1 GGNLAAALCLALRDS
16 GAPSPA
22 AQILLYPLLS
32 AAPSPSRIDC
42 ADAPL
47 LGLGDVQACLDA
59 YLPLAA
65 LHRQP
70 LALPL
75 EAADFTGLPPAF
87 VAVAEF
93 DPLRDDGERYGAAL
107 RAAGGEAGFYPGSGL
122 VHGCLRGHGIDEV
135 EALHEALRRAVQG
148 FLAEDSGER
157 QAGE

>member
-1 GGNLAAALCLALRDS
+1 AAAPLR
-16 GAPSPA
+16 
-22 AQILLYPLLS
+22 
-32 AAPSPSRIDC
+32 
-42 ADAPL
+42 
-47 LGLGDVQACLDA
+47 GLGDVQACRDA

>member
-1 GGNLAAALCLALRDS
+1 M
-16 GAPSPA
+16 
-22 AQILLYPLLS
+22 
-32 AAPSPSRIDC
+32 
-42 ADAPL
+42 
-47 LGLGDVQACLDA
+47 LGLGDVQACLYA

-65 LHRQP
+65 LQRQP

>member
-1 GGNLAAALCLALRDS
+1 
-16 GAPSPA
+16 

-122 VHGCLRGHGIDEV
+122 VHGCLRAHGIDEV

>member
-1 GGNLAAALCLALRDS
+1 
-16 GAPSPA
+16 
-22 AQILLYPLLS
+22 
-32 AAPSPSRIDC
+32 
-42 ADAPL
+42 
-47 LGLGDVQACLDA
+47 
-59 YLPLAA
+59 
-65 LHRQP
+65 

-122 VHGCLRGHGIDEV
+122 VHGCLRAHGIDEV

>member
-1 GGNLAAALCLALRDS
+1 MCIRDRCLALRDG

-65 LHRQP
+65 LQRQP

>member
-1 GGNLAAALCLALRDS
+1 
-16 GAPSPA
+16 PSPA

-42 ADAPL
+42 VDAPL

-107 RAAGGEAGFYPGSGL
+107 RAAGGEAGFYPGNGL